1 MFRKP
6 LWISVAVASSRR
18 IAAPAV
24 AMVALLALFPAA
36 ARAQEP
42 PAQAA
47 PTNLQ
52 VLPEEWTRQQVVQ
65 VMRNFTAALGA
76 RCSDCHEQGDDA
88 SDAKP
93 MKEQARAMMRMT
105 TAINDTHLAGLPG
118 RDEPNVRVT
127 CVTCHR
133 GVTRPEPIEAI
144 VRRTLDEEGVDAAL
158 QRYRV
163 LRERYYGGFAYD
175 FTDRPLVAV
184 ADGLGEGN
192 ALAARRVLEAN
203 LELDPRSAP
212 TLFALARIHD
222 TAGETGKA
230 IEYYRRGLEIQPG
243 NAQAQRRLRELTGG
257 A

>member
-1 MFRKP
+1 MPRNA
-6 LWISVAVASSRR
+6 LWIRVAVSSSRR

-24 AMVALLALFPAA
+24 AVAVLLMLLPVAV
-36 ARAQEP
+36 RAQER

-52 VLPEEWTRQQVVQ
+52 ILPKEWTRQQVVQ
-65 VMRNFTAALGA
+65 VMRAFSAALGA
-76 RCSDCHEQGDDA
+76 RCSDCHEEGDDA

-127 CVTCHR
+127 CITCHR
-133 GVTRPEPIEAI
+133 GVRRPEPIETV
-144 VRRTLDEEGVDAAL
+144 VRRTLDEEGVDVAL
-158 QRYRV
+158 QRYGE

-184 ADGLGEGN
+184 AEGLGEGN

-230 IEYYRRGLEIQPG
+230 VEYYRRGLEIQPG